1 MDGPYSVE
9 MFPCELGVLEIG
21 FIHGERDKDVLV
33 FSTTSETRSCLE
45 NGISMAEK
53 VMDRASARNG
63 TTSEFRGILSLDVLL
78 PPILWCAA
86 IARDPAVLD
95 KPAAVALHELRVV
108 STLLEELRRLFYA
121 LVLDVRI
128 DQPTARL
135 VAVNVDNHIRHKRVD
150 GAFVNFARLLA
161 RHAVD
166 LFDLVTAREHHVI
179 DVEDAV
185 FGIVPGH
192 FLASRL
198 TQVGIV
204 SNHHVLDPNLVEQ
217 SLVGNG
223 LVLGKARARQQKQ
236 QNGGGANDA
245 VTRNACL
252 HDISLMLEVRR
263 SFL

>member
-1 MDGPYSVE
+1 MTVPFIGRDFRTVIDYARPINDFGGE
-9 MFPCELGVLEIG
+9 NELATPKRSEKTSAEGVMP
-21 FIHGERDKDVLV
+21 
-33 FSTTSETRSCLE
+33 RS
-45 NGISMAEK
+45 AK
-53 VMDRASARNG
+53 
-63 TTSEFRGILSLDVLL
+63 LSLDVLL

-135 VAVNVDNHIRHKRVD
+135 VAVNVDNHIRHERMD

-179 DVEDAV
+179 DVENTV
-185 FGIVPGH
+185 LGIVPGH
-192 FLASRL
+192 FLAARL

>member
-1 MDGPYSVE
+1 MTVPFIGRDFRTVIDYARPINDFGGE
-9 MFPCELGVLEIG
+9 NELATPKRSEKTSAEGVMPL
-21 FIHGERDKDVLV
+21 
-33 FSTTSETRSCLE
+33 S
-45 NGISMAEK
+45 AE
-53 VMDRASARNG
+53 
-63 TTSEFRGILSLDVLL
+63 LSLDVLL

-108 STLLEELRRLFYA
+108 STLLKELRRLFYA

-135 VAVNVDNHIRHKRVD
+135 VAVNVDNHIRYERMD

-192 FLASRL
+192 FLAGSL

-252 HDISLMLEVRR
+252 HDLSLMLEVRR
-263 SFL
+263 NFL